1 MGYKQS
7 VEMRWRMARENGML
21 LRSLSSVPVRA
32 VTRAG
37 EELFSDGWP
46 ILPEGCEEALIAPLL
61 HREDSDCLPRL
72 RTSPVFGAMASVGVR
87 ELGRAM
93 GTLLLGPV
101 FPGELNETAV
111 SHILAPLDVSVAQK
125 SALLEYYRS
134 IPVLD
139 CRALADGAV
148 LVYNLMY
155 GEQITVARLMEQKRL
170 LPELHA
176 REARRFLHHEEEP
189 RLFSERMQEQ
199 LLHCIREG
207 EPQALSQYLR
217 ELPRWN
223 LATFAHEPLRSL
235 RNQLIAIGALAFQ
248 AAAQAGLGWGEA
260 CGLYEYYVLFCEE
273 ISEQEAIVSLFA
285 RMLGDFATRVRALK
299 QANYSLTVRLCMEY
313 VQAHLHERIRVEEIA
328 ASVNRNPSYLTQ
340 RFRQE
345 TGMSVTQ
352 YLQQQKIEEA
362 KRLLQA
368 PGGNVW
374 LQLGYC
380 DQSHFDRAFKKAVG
394 MTPGAFRQRCQMA
407 NAAAGES
414 RGLISR

>member
-1 MGYKQS
+1 MGYKQA

-21 LRSLSSVPVRA
+21 LRSLTSVPVRA

-37 EELFSDGWP
+37 EEIFSDGWP
-46 ILPEGCEEALIAPLL
+46 NLPEGCEEALVAPLL
-61 HREDSDCLPRL
+61 HREDSNCLPRL
-72 RTSPVFGAMASVGVR
+72 QTSPVFGAMASIGVR

-111 SHILAPLDVSVAQK
+111 SHTLAPLDISVAQK
-125 SALLEYYRS
+125 SALITYYRS

-139 CRALADGAV
+139 CRALIDGAV
-148 LVYNLMY
+148 LTYNLMY
-155 GEQITVARLMEQKRL
+155 GEQITLSQLMEQKQL
-170 LPELHA
+170 LPELPLQKV
-176 REARRFLHHEEEP
+176 RPFLHHEEEP
-189 RLFSERMQEQ
+189 RLFSEQLQEK

-207 EPQALSQYLR
+207 SPRELEQHLR
-217 ELPRWN
+217 GLPRWN

-248 AAAQAGLGWGEA
+248 AAAQAGLSWEEA

-273 ISEQEAIVSLFA
+273 VTDQESLVSLFA
-285 RMLGDFATRVRALK
+285 RMLTDFASRVQTLK
-299 QANYSLTVRLCMEY
+299 RTNYSTTVRLCMQY

-328 ASVNRNPSYLTQ
+328 ASVQRNPSYLTQ
-340 RFRQE
+340 RLRQE

-352 YLQQQKIEEA
+352 YIQQQKIEEA
-362 KRLLQA
+362 KRLLQT
-368 PGGNVW
+368 PGSGNIW

-394 MTPGAFRQRCQMA
+394 MTPGAFRQRFQEREA
-407 NAAAGES
+407 
-414 RGLISR
+414 L